1 MSAHVDPANPAPLD
15 LSKWRKLPNWLM
27 GVGGLGVL
35 LGAAIPALRQQ
46 FAFSWLLAFM
56 LFLSLCLGGLFLVL
70 MHHLFDAG
78 WSVPIRRLCE
88 HLACLLPVMG
98 ILFLPIA
105 VLAPKMYPWMK
116 LALAG
121 HPDHALRAKLPLF
134 TLPMFYLV
142 AAFCFGVW
150 WLLSRGLR
158 HWSLKQDETGSAEC
172 SYKMRLY
179 SYWGIFAFAITLSLA
194 AIMWVKAL
202 YHEWFS
208 TMYGVYYF
216 AGSVWMTLATV
227 YLATAL
233 LKRQG
238 PLREVAQ
245 QVQFYF
251 LGSLLLAFTVFY
263 AYIHFAQYFII
274 WNANMPE
281 ETFWYVNREK
291 GSWWDIGMVI
301 VFGHFALPF
310 LALLRIDVKL
320 ALPVM
325 VPLCVWAWLMHFCD
339 LSFNIMPILHPDN
352 FVLHWLDLA
361 CVAFI
366 GGVLS
371 KVFLKALNGH
381 PAYPQKDPRIAEAL
395 GVYVPPDQYVRPVA
409 RSSGG
414 EP

>member
-15 LSKWRKLPNWLM
+15 LSKWRNLPNWLM

-35 LGAAIPALRQQ
+35 LGAAVPALRQQ

-70 MHHLFDAG
+70 MHHLFDAA

-105 VLAPKMYPWMK
+105 VLAPKIYPWMK
-116 LALAG
+116 LVG

-142 AAFCFGVW
+142 AALCFAVW
-150 WLLSRGLR
+150 WRLSWGLR

-172 SYKMRLY
+172 SYKMRVY

-194 AIMWVKAL
+194 AIMWMKAL

-227 YLATAL
+227 YLVTAL

-238 PLREVAQ
+238 PLREVVH

-251 LGSLLLAFTVFY
+251 IGSLLLAFTVFY
-263 AYIHFAQYFII
+263 AYIHFA
-274 WNANMPE
+274 
-281 ETFWYVNREK
+281 
-291 GSWWDIGMVI
+291 
-301 VFGHFALPF
+301 LPF
-310 LALLRIDVKL
+310 LALLRIDAKL

-395 GVYVPPDQYVRPVA
+395 GVYVAPDQYVRPVVG
-409 RSSGG
+409 SSGG

>member
-281 ETFWYVNREK
+281 ETFWYVIREK

-310 LALLRIDVKL
+310 LALLRIDAKL

-409 RSSGG
+409 GSSGG

>member
-1 MSAHVDPANPAPLD
+1 
-15 LSKWRKLPNWLM
+15 
-27 GVGGLGVL
+27 
-35 LGAAIPALRQQ
+35 
-46 FAFSWLLAFM
+46 
-56 LFLSLCLGGLFLVL
+56 
-70 MHHLFDAG
+70 
-78 WSVPIRRLCE
+78 
-88 HLACLLPVMG
+88 
-98 ILFLPIA
+98 
-105 VLAPKMYPWMK
+105 
-116 LALAG
+116 
-121 HPDHALRAKLPLF
+121 
-134 TLPMFYLV
+134 
-142 AAFCFGVW
+142 
-150 WLLSRGLR
+150 
-158 HWSLKQDETGSAEC
+158 
-172 SYKMRLY
+172 
-179 SYWGIFAFAITLSLA
+179 
-194 AIMWVKAL
+194 
-202 YHEWFS
+202 
-208 TMYGVYYF
+208 MYGVYYF

-238 PLREVAQ
+238 PLREVVH

-251 LGSLLLAFTVFY
+251 IGSLLLAFTVFY

-281 ETFWYVNREK
+281 ETFWYVIREK
-291 GSWWDIGMVI
+291 GSWWDIGMI
-301 VFGHFALPF
+301 IIFGHFALPF
-310 LALLRIDVKL
+310 LALLRIDAKL

-395 GVYVPPDQYVRPVA
+395 GVYVPPDHYVRPVA